1 MRFAKTFTPIA
12 VAVAVAALLAVAP
25 LASRAETVV
34 KIGFAAPLTGP
45 NASYGKDLQNGVKMA
60 LDDAKAQGVKIN
72 GQPVSFELVSE
83 DDQADPRVGV
93 QVAQKLVD
101 GGVSVVVGHFNSGTT
116 IPASDLY
123 EKAGLPVIDPAATN
137 PVISS
142 RGYKNVF
149 MVISSDAQ
157 NAGTAGAYA
166 VTTTKAKRIAVIDDR
181 TAFGQG
187 EADEFVKAVKAHGGD
202 IIDREYT
209 TNQAT
214 DFKTQLTNLKS
225 KNPDLIFVGALNP
238 QAAGIMKQMNQL
250 GLKAQYVGGGGVKD
264 VDFIKLAGNVS
275 EGAMAWEYGRPLD
288 STPVGAKFAE
298 RFKQKF
304 GQDVLS
310 YAPFGYDAAWTAIKA
325 MQAANSTKPDDYRAK
340 LQNINFEGI
349 TGQIEFN
356 ANGSLKTGSSTL
368 YQVKNGQWVTVKTV
382 SGL

>member
-12 VAVAVAALLAVAP
+12 VAVGALLAVAP
-25 LASRAETVV
+25 LASRADTVV

-45 NASYGKDLQNGVKMA
+45 NASYGKDLENGVKMA
-60 LDDAKAQGVKIN
+60 LDDAKAQGIKIN
-72 GQPVSFELVSE
+72 GQPVSFQLVAE

-101 GGVSVVVGHFNSGTT
+101 EGVSVVVGHFNSGTT

-137 PVISS
+137 PVISG

-181 TAFGQG
+181 TTFGQG

-250 GLKAQYVGGGGVKD
+250 GLKAQYVGGGVKD
-264 VDFIKLAGNVS
+264 VDFIKLAENVS

-304 GQDVLS
+304 GEDVLS

-340 LQNINFEGI
+340 LQSISFDGI
-349 TGQIEFN
+349 TGHIEFN
-356 ANGSLKTGSSTL
+356 ANGLAEERLVHAVSG
-368 YQVKNGQWVTVKTV
+368 QERPVGNGQDGERPV
-382 SGL
+382 S